1 MFSCFLVSDPSEI
14 LVDWAKLSIDID
26 VQEGDTWF
34 LRAVKQDLGQTFRR
48 GGHIEVDDITVMS
61 FSQSSRPQPNCVSP
75 SFSRILIL
83 L

>member
-48 GGHIEVDDITVMS
+48 GGHIEVDDITVLIC
-61 FSQSSRPQPNCVSP
+61 RPRKIIAVFPYCT
-75 SFSRILIL
+75 
-83 L
+83 